1 MTVMKIGITGSKG
14 RIGRYLV
21 SRGCVPLDCD
31 ITDPIEVSAE
41 IFKVKPTVIINC
53 AGISDVDYAQNNYK
67 ESTVVNVRGFYNLC
81 SAAMN
86 YGAMV
91 VGLSSDHVFSG
102 KLWYPF
108 TYHEHS
114 KPKPINDYGW
124 TKYGMESVARTY
136 FNAYVVRTSFAFD
149 SVRLSPEIQKFIAR
163 GYTSYYSVDIVRSF
177 ISLDSLAENLIYHAT
192 NINKMPK
199 ILHIAGTRSANWHTF
214 MVEYLKHLGIN
225 TKDVR
230 KLHYKNID
238 GKAPRPLRT
247 PLNINLALELGFP
260 LHDFTEDFK

>member
-1 MTVMKIGITGSKG
+1 MSAMKIGITGSKG

-81 SAAMN
+81 SAAIN
-86 YGAMV
+86 YGAVV

-114 KPKPINDYGW
+114 TPKPINDYGW

-149 SVRLSPEIQKFIAR
+149 SVRLAPHLSGVLA
-163 GYTSYYSVDIVRSF
+163 GLSYSTNVVRSF
-177 ISLDSLAENLIYHAT
+177 ISFDSLAENLIYHAT

-199 ILHIAGTRSANWHTF
+199 ILHIAGTRSVSWYQFIKEFCEKSGTIKKIQKRR
-214 MVEYLKHLGIN
+214 YG
-225 TKDVR
+225 D
-230 KLHYKNID
+230 ID